1 MHSISY
7 HKQLSLYGDY
17 DVAVIGGG
25 PAGVCAAVSVA
36 RQGLKVLLVE
46 STGMLGG
53 MAMGQAAGTA
63 AALAI
68 KSRKSLRD
76 IDIHALQQK
85 LKDDGAI
92 LD

>member
-1 MHSISY
+1 M
-7 HKQLSLYGDY
+7 
-17 DVAVIGGG
+17 
-25 PAGVCAAVSVA
+25 PAA
-36 RQGLKVLLVE
+36 
-46 STGMLGG
+46 

-68 KSRKSLRD
+68 ESRKSLRD
-76 IDIHALQQK
+76 IDVHALQQK